1 MKTIDSVLHK
11 FISTDRLHRTL
22 LEKQVSKGSL
32 HRSQHRV
39 LFYIYK
45 CKYMPTQ
52 KEVADHF
59 EISSAAVA
67 VMLKKLEASGYIHRV
82 SQKDDM
88 RFNRIKVTK
97 KGENVLNATKK
108 LVDEVDFK
116 MFENFSLQ
124 ESEIFYVC
132 LAKMQNNM
140 LDFER
145 KEKDNEKMV

>member
-39 LFYIYK
+39 LLYIFK
-45 CKYMPTQ
+45 CEEMPTQ
-52 KEVADHF
+52 KEIAQHF

-67 VMLKKLEASGYIHRV
+67 VMLKKLEASGYIQRV
-82 SQKDDM
+82 SQKDDL
-88 RFNRIKVTK
+88 RFNRIAVTE
-97 KGENVLNATKK
+97 KGKSVINATKK
-108 LVDEVDFK
+108 LVDEVDFQ
-116 MFENFSLQ
+116 MFENFSSDEL
-124 ESEIFYVC
+124 EIFYSC
-132 LAKMQNNM
+132 LEKMQEN
-140 LDFER
+140 LLKIER